1 MVSSKVCVRAD
12 AADAFLFEIN
22 AFLSRLEVVS
32 SDCLF
37 VSPERGSDHDQK
49 TYRLRAGRN
58 ETLDRCM
65 KHLRE
70 RGVCIEAPNL
80 TY

>member
-1 MVSSKVCVRAD
+1 MVSSRVCVRAD
-12 AADAFLFEIN
+12 AADAFLIEVN
-22 AFLSRLEVVS
+22 AFLSQLEEVS

-37 VSPERGSDHDQK
+37 VSPERGSDRDQR

-65 KHLRE
+65 EHLRA
-70 RGVCIEAPNL
+70 RGICTGAPNSAL
-80 TY
+80 